1 MPLFLFTERFH
12 SMPHILF
19 NSTFLVFTFVF
30 FFFFCST
37 HCTFWFTLYNTSD
50 VCVDLKFSLW
60 YVCTYDN
67 LHTNTHLSGPG
78 DKFIQVSRSLI
89 HYVCD
94 LFPFIQIILI
104 TRYCAFLWLMLVHLL
119 PLALLSSQLHVH
131 VTLMD
136 SVSNVAFL
144 FFYRAA
150 FLICAKKTTFNCC
163 TKIPLN

>member
-1 MPLFLFTERFH
+1 MCACMFMQLILSLYIIRCVCRYLCACFYIHTH
-12 SMPHILF
+12 THIP
-19 NSTFLVFTFVF
+19 S
-30 FFFFCST
+30 
-37 HCTFWFTLYNTSD
+37 
-50 VCVDLKFSLW
+50 
-60 YVCTYDN
+60 
-67 LHTNTHLSGPG
+67 
-78 DKFIQVSRSLI
+78 DKFIQVFLI

>member
-1 MPLFLFTERFH
+1 MFAGICVHVSTYTH
-12 SMPHILF
+12 THIP
-19 NSTFLVFTFVF
+19 S
-30 FFFFCST
+30 
-37 HCTFWFTLYNTSD
+37 
-50 VCVDLKFSLW
+50 
-60 YVCTYDN
+60 
-67 LHTNTHLSGPG
+67 
-78 DKFIQVSRSLI
+78 DKFIQVFLI

-144 FFYRAA
+144 FFLSCG
-150 FLICAKKTTFNCC
+150 FFNMCEENNFQLLHENSIKLTNHGLLTQNP
-163 TKIPLN
+163 TKIIIGHPL

>member
-1 MPLFLFTERFH
+1 MCACMFMQL
-12 SMPHILF
+12 IL
-19 NSTFLVFTFVF
+19 S
-30 FFFFCST
+30 
-37 HCTFWFTLYNTSD
+37 LYIIRC
-50 VCVDLKFSLW
+50 VCRYLCACFYI
-60 YVCTYDN
+60 YVV
-67 LHTNTHLSGPG
+67 LHTHIPS
-78 DKFIQVSRSLI
+78 DKFIQVFLI

-144 FFYRAA
+144 FYRAA